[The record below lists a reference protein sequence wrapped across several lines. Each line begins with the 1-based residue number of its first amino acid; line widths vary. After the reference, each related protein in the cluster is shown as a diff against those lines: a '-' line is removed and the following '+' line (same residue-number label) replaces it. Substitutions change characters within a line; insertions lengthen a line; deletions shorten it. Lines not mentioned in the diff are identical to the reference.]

1 MIDTAKEGWGKFA
14 LHFGVW
20 LGVPSAGLYF
30 AYKAGVAPMASVLLW
45 LIFLA
50 GVGIFVARETQSTRR
65 GVQTKGKMAID
76 LTSKILGL
84 FVALFTAKWW
94 WKKKE

>member
-1 MIDTAKEGWGKFA
+1 MADTAKEGWGKFL
-14 LHFGVW
+14 LHFGIW
-20 LGVPSAGLYF
+20 LGVPSAGLWV
-30 AYKAGVAPMASVLLW
+30 AYKAGVSLPAMGPLW
-45 LIFLA
+45 VIFAA
-50 GVGIFVARETQSTRR
+50 GVGIFVAREIQSTRR

-84 FVALFTAKWW
+84 AVALFTAKWW